1 MKQITADISFYPLDS
16 KYLDI
21 VNQFLTS
28 IHDQAELKI
37 ETTDV
42 STLITDEY
50 DLVMSLI
57 EEKLR
62 SFLESGDA
70 VFVIKLSNACGKY

>member
-16 KYLDI
+16 KYLYI

-28 IHDQAELKI
+28 SHDQAELKI

-42 STLITDEY
+42 STLITGEY
-50 DLVMSLI
+50 DSVMSLI

>member
-42 STLITDEY
+42 STLITGEY
-50 DLVMSLI
+50 DSVMSLI